1 MPIPSEPGWYWW
13 RATPTGEWVPALL
26 HISGIPQMRTPHTRM
41 TAWVSP
47 CEWGDAQEW
56 GPRIPGRARLA
67 ALEELAAKEPL
78 GYDALEFVICC
89 YCHAVMP
96 NDQPEASFH
105 KATCP
110 WQRAQERADDA
121 T

>member
-1 MPIPSEPGWYWW
+1 MPIPTEAGHYWFRW
-13 RATPTGEWVPALL
+13 GIGEWQCATVLLAYGVPVAWIG
-26 HISGIPQMRTPHTRM
+26 HERYDNERAADGI
-41 TAWVSP
+41 
-47 CEWGDAQEW
+47 W
-56 GPRIPGRARLA
+56 GPRIPGPARLA

-96 NDQPEASFH
+96 NDQAEASFH
-105 KATCP
+105 KPVCP